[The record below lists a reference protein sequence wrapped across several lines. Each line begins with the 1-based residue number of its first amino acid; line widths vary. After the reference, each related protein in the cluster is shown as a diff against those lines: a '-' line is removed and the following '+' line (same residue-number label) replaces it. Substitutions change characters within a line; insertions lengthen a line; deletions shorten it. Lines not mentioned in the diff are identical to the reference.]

1 MVKITTDE
9 ELMEDWNYTVFP
21 DGPNEFQKG
30 ALFERRRMLNI
41 IEYEINIAD
50 SLGDYLSGVYLNR
63 WRKHFLEG
71 HHCHWMSEYN
81 QVMADDWM
89 GRV

>member
-1 MVKITTDE
+1 MAMVEITTDE
-9 ELMEDWNYTVFP
+9 ELREGLRGT
-21 DGPNEFQKG
+21 PNEFQEG
-30 ALFERRRMLNI
+30 VLFERRRMLNI

-50 SLGDYLSGVYLNR
+50 SLGNYLSGVYLNR

-71 HHCHWMSEYN
+71 HHCHWMKEYD
-81 QVMADDWM
+81 QVMETDWM

>member
-1 MVKITTDE
+1 MAMVEITTDE
-9 ELMEDWNYTVFP
+9 ELRADLGGT
-21 DGPNEFQKG
+21 PNEFQEG
-30 ALFERRRMLNI
+30 VLFERRRMLNI

-50 SLGDYLSGVYLNR
+50 SQGNYLSGIYLNR

-71 HHCHWMSEYN
+71 HHCHWMKEYKH
-81 QVMADDWM
+81 VMDNDWM